1 MGIKVKKS
9 SAILAVAA
17 AAGFTALS
25 ASPATAAVTIPF
37 ANCDAAAAVGVYNIP
52 AGTPGYQ
59 PKLDADSDGFGCDAA
74 GTPAYDASIV
84 DRIIME
90 NNQPAPVTPPQ
101 VPTMPV
107 GGVGTG
113 VVQEPANDNTGTLV
127 LGGGLV
133 LAVAAGGTY
142 LVRRRSTGSV

>member
-1 MGIKVKKS
+1 MKKS
-9 SAILAVAA
+9 TAILAVAA

-25 ASPATAAVTIPF
+25 ASPASAAVTLPF
-37 ANCDAAAAVGVYNIP
+37 ANCEAAAAVGVYNIP

-74 GTPAYDASIV
+74 GTPAYDAGIV
-84 DRIIME
+84 ERIIRE
-90 NNQPAPVTPPQ
+90 NNQPAPVTQPQ

-113 VVQEPANDNTGTLV
+113 VAQEPAGDNTGALV

-142 LVRRRSTGSV
+142 VVRRCTATSS